1 MANGTGPQVEVPGSE
16 LNSTVIP
23 VSYFPGTFFLLL
35 LLFFPKKYH
44 VPSKDLNSQRF

>member
-23 VSYFPGTFFLLL
+23 VSYFPGTFYFDLGSYY
-35 LLFFPKKYH
+35 FFPKNIMYLQKI
-44 VPSKDLNSQRF
+44 

>member
-23 VSYFPGTFFLLL
+23 VSYFPGTLYFLQTNILCF
-35 LLFFPKKYH
+35 LF
-44 VPSKDLNSQRF
+44 